1 MPSAHSESYLMFSI
15 LNLKVINFNPDLHMG
30 KVVLIRYC
38 KPELPAVILIAY
50 FWLVSFQR
58 WNKEILLRPALE
70 EIYNRQRQ
78 QQPRK
83 MQHCYHVLLWDVCSL
98 VPQRKMAFVMI
109 AITRRAT
116 SSKLHQQLLELMN
129 NRVQTRGGT
138 SIILTLLQKIIHSAT
153 ALMDYK
159 VLSKSPRF
167 IVHHASLARVV
178 RAQVRE
184 MVLSMV
190 RDAVEP
196 TAPCLEHLRQMAT
209 VPGAFWKAQY
219 LCHTLIQFQVM
230 FSVLCTKCSLDIK
243 ETSQL
248 TGWCNY

>member
-1 MPSAHSESYLMFSI
+1 MRFSI
-15 LNLKVINFNPDLHMG
+15 LNLRVLKCNADLHMG
-30 KVVLIRYC
+30 KSVLTGYC
-38 KPELPAVILIAY
+38 KPELPAVISVAY

-98 VPQRKMAFVMI
+98 APQRKMAFVMI

-116 SSKLHQQLLELMN
+116 NSKVHQQLLELMN

-138 SIILTLLQKIIHSAT
+138 SIILTLLQRIISSAT

-167 IVHHASLARVV
+167 IVRHVSLV
-178 RAQVRE
+178 
-184 MVLSMV
+184 
-190 RDAVEP
+190 
-196 TAPCLEHLRQMAT
+196 
-209 VPGAFWKAQY
+209 
-219 LCHTLIQFQVM
+219 
-230 FSVLCTKCSLDIK
+230 
-243 ETSQL
+243 
-248 TGWCNY
+248 